1 MLGFQ
6 HAQSLFER
14 IGLIAVLLTGA
25 GALLYAWFL
34 ARRVLRAD
42 PGTKRMQEVGDAI
55 RQGAVAYLNKQMEVV
70 VPLAFV
76 LAVLLFGIARLPG
89 AITAEGGVVPPED
102 MMWKI
107 AIGRGAALLL
117 GAACSLA
124 IGQIG
129 LRMIGTRGNVRV
141 ANQARLGNFQ
151 GALRI
156 AYHSGTIAGMLADGL
171 GLLGGTIIF
180 VLYGEY
186 APQILLGFGF
196 GGTLLAMFM
205 RVGGG
210 IYTKA
215 ADVGADLVGKV
226 EAGVP
231 EDDPRNPAAIADLVG
246 DNVGDFSGMA
256 EDVFESYEVT
266 IVSAMILGLAVM
278 QAAPDLGFKYIL
290 FPLLVRAIGVFSSII
305 GTYAVSL
312 WPTKGDAFRA
322 MDLSYDLS
330 SIISTTSF
338 FFLAWFYAGD
348 LRLFAATAAGI
359 LLAVGF
365 NKYTAAFTQRGT
377 GAVNRVVRSTRTGPA
392 TVILA
397 GLALGYEST
406 VWAILIIAL
415 NIILAIAIYSVTIP
429 AAVVPIIIGAA
440 AVLALALGIFLWRRT
455 KKVENGI
462 FSALGVMVVGLI
474 ISSFRAAEVA
484 PVTFILYS
492 VALAG
497 IGMLSHTGNNL
508 AMDAFGPIADNAGG
522 IAEMSKEDFDE
533 KGKATLAELDSV
545 GNTTKAITKGIA
557 IASAVIAAVSLF
569 GSFIEITGLGA
580 VGLNIAEPV
589 VFIGLLI
596 GGALPFL
603 FSSVLLRAVERAAA
617 LIIEEVR
624 KQFRIPGVMEGKV
637 KPEYGKVVRICT
649 DAAQRELIVVAML
662 GIITPVVVGFL
673 IGERA
678 LGGFLAGIIA
688 VGQLL
693 AVFMANAGGAWDN
706 AKKEIESELVDSDAG
721 TGKGSPRHK
730 AGIIGDTVGDPLKD
744 TAGPALNPMIKVVNL
759 VSLLVAPLIM
769 SVHAAGGAARTV
781 AVIVAVILLIALIVA
796 IFISKREPPDIMHGA
811 TVVSKPAEP
820 ALSEKEG

>member
-1 MLGFQ
+1 VAGLAG
-6 HAQSLFER
+6 ATSFEQ
-14 IGLIAVLLTGA
+14 IGLLLVIST
-25 GALLYAWFL
+25 ALAALVYAWRL
-34 ARRVLRAD
+34 GREVLRED
-42 PGTKRMQEVGDAI
+42 PGTERMQEISNAI

-76 LAVLLFGIARLPG
+76 LAVLLFLTAHLAG
-89 AITAEGGVVPPED
+89 APWEISL
-102 MMWKI
+102 
-107 AIGRGAALLL
+107 GRGAALLL
-117 GAACSLA
+117 GASCSLA

-129 LRMIGTRGNVRV
+129 LRFIGTRANVRV
-141 ANQARLGNFQ
+141 ANQARLGSFQ
-151 GALRI
+151 GALRV
-156 AYHSGTIAGMLADGL
+156 AYRSGTIAGMLADGL
-171 GLLGGTIIF
+171 GLLGGTTIF
-180 VLYGEY
+180 LLYGKN
-186 APQILLGFGF
+186 APEVLLGFGF

-231 EDDPRNPAAIADLVG
+231 EDDPRNAAAIADLVG

-278 QAAPDLGFKYIL
+278 EVPGFQNMKWIV

-305 GTYAVSL
+305 GTYAVAL
-312 WPTKGDAFRA
+312 WPTKEDAFRA

-338 FFLAWFYAGD
+338 FLLAYFYVGD
-348 LRLFAATAAGI
+348 LRVFAATAAGI

-377 GAVNRVVRSTRTGPA
+377 SAVRRLVRSARTGPA
-392 TVILA
+392 TVILS
-397 GLALGYEST
+397 GLAVGYEST
-406 VWAILIIAL
+406 VWAILIVVLSIA
-415 NIILAIAIYSVTIP
+415 LAIAIYLVTWP
-429 AAVVPIIIGAA
+429 AEVVPWIIGGA
-440 AVLALALGIFLWRRT
+440 AVLAVAAGIYLWRKTRRI
-455 KKVENGI
+455 ENGI
-462 FSALGVMVVGLI
+462 FGAAGVMVIGLI
-474 ISSFRAAEVA
+474 VSSFRAAPA
-484 PVTFILYS
+484 GHAFTFILYS

-522 IAEMSKEDFDE
+522 IAEMAKEDFAHSE
-533 KGKATLAELDSV
+533 GQRTLALLDSV

-557 IASAVIAAVSLF
+557 IASAVIAAISLF
-569 GSFIEITGLGA
+569 GSFITDIGKEAAKRGVEALKVID
-580 VGLNIAEPV
+580 VSDPV

-596 GGALPFL
+596 GGALPFM

-624 KQFRIPGVMEGKV
+624 KQFRRPGVLEGRV
-637 KPEYGKVVRICT
+637 KPEYGRVVRICT

-662 GIITPVVVGFL
+662 GILTPVVVGFM
-673 IGERA
+673 IGEKA
-678 LGGFLAGIIA
+678 LGGFLAGIIV

-706 AKKEIESELVDSDAG
+706 AKKEIEAEPADPARGL
-721 TGKGSPRHK
+721 GKGSDRHK
-730 AGIIGDTVGDPLKD
+730 AGVIGDTVGDPLKD
-744 TAGPALNPMIKVVNL
+744 TAGPSLNPMIKVVNL
-759 VSLLVAPLIM
+759 VSLLIAPLIITVRA
-769 SVHAAGGAARTV
+769 SGGSTRLVSYIIAGACLV
-781 AVIVAVILLIALIVA
+781 ALLGGI
-796 IFISKREPPDIMHGA
+796 IFSKREPRPIEAEVGRPRPSEGVAGGSNPD
-811 TVVSKPAEP
+811 
-820 ALSEKEG
+820 

>member
-1 MLGFQ
+1 MLGLEG
-6 HAQSLFER
+6 ANSFEQ
-14 IGLIAVLLTGA
+14 IGMIVVLATAV
-25 GALLYAWFL
+25 GALVYAWLL
-34 ARRVLRAD
+34 ARQVLRED
-42 PGTKRMQEVGDAI
+42 PGTPRMQEISNAI

-76 LAVLLFGIARLPG
+76 LAILLFLSARLVG
-89 AITAEGGVVPPED
+89 GMSEGPVLETSEAMG
-102 MMWKI
+102 WSI

-117 GAACSLA
+117 GAACSLS

-129 LRMIGTRGNVRV
+129 LRIIGTRGNVRV
-141 ANQARLGNFQ
+141 ANQARLGSFQ
-151 GALRI
+151 GALRV
-156 AYHSGTIAGMLADGL
+156 AYRSGTVAGMLADGL
-171 GLLGGTIIF
+171 GLLGGTVIF
-180 VLYGEY
+180 LLYGQH
-186 APQILLGFGF
+186 APDVLLGFGF

-278 QAAPDLGFKYIL
+278 QIDPTHSLKWIV

-305 GTYAVSL
+305 GTYAVGF

-330 SIISTTSF
+330 SIISTVSF
-338 FFLAWFYAGD
+338 FLLAWFYVGD

-365 NKYTAAFTQRGT
+365 NKYTALFTQRGT
-377 GAVNRVVRSTRTGPA
+377 GAVNRVVRSTKTGPA
-392 TVILA
+392 TVILS

-406 VWAILIIAL
+406 AWAILIIVL
-415 NIILAIAIYSVTIP
+415 NVILAIAIYTVAVP
-429 AAVVPIIIGAA
+429 AGAVPIILIVAG
-440 AVLALALGIFLWRRT
+440 VLAVAVGTYLVVRTRRI
-455 KKVENGI
+455 ENGI
-462 FSALGVMVVGLI
+462 FAAAGVMVVGLI
-474 ISSFRAAEVA
+474 VSSFRPA
-484 PVTFILYS
+484 PAGHEVTFILYS

-522 IAEMSKEDFDE
+522 IAEMCKEDFDP
-533 KGKATLAELDSV
+533 KGQATLAELDSV

-557 IASAVIAAVSLF
+557 IASAVIAALSLF
-569 GSFIEITGLGA
+569 GAFIEKTNLGRE
-580 VGLNIAEPV
+580 GLNIAEPL

-617 LIIEEVR
+617 LIILEVR
-624 KQFRIPGVMEGKV
+624 KQFHIPGVLEGTV

-649 DAAQRELIVVAML
+649 NAAQRELIVVALL
-662 GIITPVVVGFL
+662 GILTPLVVGFL

-706 AKKEIESELVDSDAG
+706 AKKEVESEFVDQAAG
-721 TGKGSPRHK
+721 TGKGSARHK
-730 AGIIGDTVGDPLKD
+730 AGVIGDTVGDPLKD

-759 VSLLVAPLIM
+759 VSLLVAPLII
-769 SVHAAGGAARTV
+769 SVAQQGGTARLISYIIAGAC
-781 AVIVAVILLIALIVA
+781 LIVLVVG
-796 IFISKREPPDIMHGA
+796 ILFSKREPEVFD
-811 TVVSKPAEP
+811 
-820 ALSEKEG
+820 

>member
-1 MLGFQ
+1 VAGLAG
-6 HAQSLFER
+6 ATSFEQ
-14 IGLIAVLLTGA
+14 IGLLLVIST
-25 GALLYAWFL
+25 ALAALVYAWRL
-34 ARRVLRAD
+34 GREVLRED
-42 PGTKRMQEVGDAI
+42 PGTERMQEISNAI

-76 LAVLLFGIARLPG
+76 LAVLLFLTAHLAG
-89 AITAEGGVVPPED
+89 APWEISL
-102 MMWKI
+102 
-107 AIGRGAALLL
+107 GRGAALLL
-117 GAACSLA
+117 GASCSLA

-129 LRMIGTRGNVRV
+129 LRFIGTRGNVRV
-141 ANQARLGNFQ
+141 ANQARLGSFQ
-151 GALRI
+151 GALRV
-156 AYHSGTIAGMLADGL
+156 AYRSGTIAGMLADGL
-171 GLLGGTIIF
+171 GLLGGTTIF
-180 VLYGEY
+180 LLYGKN
-186 APQILLGFGF
+186 APEVLLGFGF

-231 EDDPRNPAAIADLVG
+231 EDDPRNAAAIADLVG

-278 QAAPDLGFKYIL
+278 EVPGFQNMKWIV

-305 GTYAVSL
+305 GTYAVAL
-312 WPTKGDAFRA
+312 WPTKEDAFRA

-338 FFLAWFYAGD
+338 FLLAYFYVGD
-348 LRLFAATAAGI
+348 LRVFAATAAGI

-377 GAVNRVVRSTRTGPA
+377 SAVRRLVRSAKTGPA
-392 TVILA
+392 TVILS
-397 GLALGYEST
+397 GLAVGYEST
-406 VWAILIIAL
+406 VWAILIVVLSIA
-415 NIILAIAIYSVTIP
+415 LAIAIYLVTWP
-429 AAVVPIIIGAA
+429 AEVVPWIIGGA
-440 AVLALALGIFLWRRT
+440 AVLAVAAGIYLWRKTRRI
-455 KKVENGI
+455 ENGI
-462 FSALGVMVVGLI
+462 FGAAGVMVIGLI
-474 ISSFRAAEVA
+474 VSSFRAAPA
-484 PVTFILYS
+484 GHAFTFILYS

-522 IAEMSKEDFDE
+522 IAEMAKEDFAHSE
-533 KGKATLAELDSV
+533 GQRTLALLDSV

-557 IASAVIAAVSLF
+557 IASAVIAAISLF
-569 GSFIEITGLGA
+569 GSFITDIGKEAAKRGVEALKVID
-580 VGLNIAEPV
+580 VSDPV

-596 GGALPFL
+596 GGALPFM

-624 KQFRIPGVMEGKV
+624 KQFRRPGVLEGRV
-637 KPEYGKVVRICT
+637 KPEYGRVVRICT

-662 GIITPVVVGFL
+662 GILTPVVVGFM
-673 IGERA
+673 IGEKA
-678 LGGFLAGIIA
+678 LGGFLAGIIV

-706 AKKEIESELVDSDAG
+706 AKKEIEAEPADPARGL
-721 TGKGSPRHK
+721 GKGSDRHK
-730 AGIIGDTVGDPLKD
+730 AGVIGDTVGDPLKD
-744 TAGPALNPMIKVVNL
+744 TAGPSLNPMIKVVNL
-759 VSLLVAPLIM
+759 VSLLIAPLIITVRA
-769 SVHAAGGAARTV
+769 SGGSTRLVSYIIAGACLV
-781 AVIVAVILLIALIVA
+781 ALLGGI
-796 IFISKREPPDIMHGA
+796 IFSKREPRPIEAEVGRPRPSEGVAGGSNPD
-811 TVVSKPAEP
+811 
-820 ALSEKEG
+820 

>member
-1 MLGFQ
+1 MGGLETLQ
-6 HAQSLFER
+6 NATLFEQ
-14 IGLIAVLLTGA
+14 IGLGAVLVTA
-25 GALLYAWFL
+25 IAALLYAWFL
-34 ARRVLRAD
+34 AREVLRED
-42 PGTKRMQEVGDAI
+42 PGTERMQEISNAI
-55 RQGAVAYLNKQMEVV
+55 RTGAIAYLNKQMEVV
-70 VPLAFV
+70 IPLSFV
-76 LAVLLFGIARLPG
+76 LAIVLFL
-89 AITAEGGVVPPED
+89 TAYFANAP
-102 MMWKI
+102 WSI
-107 AIGRGAALLL
+107 SIGRGAALLL

-141 ANQARLGNFQ
+141 ANQARMGSFQ
-151 GALRI
+151 GALRV
-156 AYHSGTIAGMLADGL
+156 AYRSGTIAGMLADGL

-180 VLYGEY
+180 ILYGEH
-186 APQILLGFGF
+186 APEVLLGFGF

-231 EDDPRNPAAIADLVG
+231 EDDPRNAAAIADLVG

-278 QAAPDLGFKYIL
+278 QIDPTQSLKWIV

-338 FFLAWFYAGD
+338 FFLAVYYAQD
-348 LRLFAATAAGI
+348 MRLFAATAAGI

-365 NKYTAAFTQRGT
+365 NKYTALFTERET
-377 GAVNRVVRSTRTGPA
+377 PSVNRLVRSAKTGEA
-392 TVILA
+392 TIILA
-397 GLALGYEST
+397 GIAIGYEST
-406 VWAILIIAL
+406 VWAVMIIVLVIL
-415 NIILAIAIYSVTIP
+415 LAVGIYSVTIP
-429 AAVVPIIIGAA
+429 AALVTIIIGAS
-440 AVLALALGIFLWRRT
+440 I
-455 KKVENGI
+455 
-462 FSALGVMVVGLI
+462 ALGVIIGIYLAVKSKKIEDGIFAGLGVIVIGLI
-474 ISSFRAAEVA
+474 VSSFEPA
-484 PVTFILYS
+484 PAGHEFIFIMYS

-508 AMDAFGPIADNAGG
+508 AMDAFGPLADNAGG
-522 IAEMSKEDFDE
+522 IAEMSKEDFKDPE
-533 KGKATLAELDSV
+533 SQRTLATLDSV

-557 IASAVIAAVSLF
+557 IASAVIAALSLF
-569 GSFIEITGLGA
+569 ASFIEVTGLEKE
-580 VGLNIAEPV
+580 GLNIADPM
-589 VFIGLLI
+589 VFIGVLI

-603 FSSVLLRAVERAAA
+603 FSSILLRAVERAAG

-624 KQFRIPGVMEGKV
+624 KQFKIPGVMEGTV
-637 KPEYGKVVRICT
+637 KPAYDLVVRICT
-649 DAAQRELIVVAML
+649 IAAQRELIVVAML
-662 GIITPVVVGFL
+662 GILVPIIVGFL
-673 IGERA
+673 IGVRA
-678 LGGFLAGIIA
+678 LGGFLAGII
-688 VGQLL
+688 VTGQLL

-706 AKKEIESELVDSDAG
+706 AKKQIEDEPSDPENNLGKFSE
-721 TGKGSPRHK
+721 RHK
-730 AGIIGDTVGDPLKD
+730 AAVIGDTVGDPLKD

-759 VSLLVAPLIM
+759 VSLLVAPLVI
-769 SVHAAGGAARTV
+769 SVAATGGSMRTIAIIIAV
-781 AVIVAVILLIALIVA
+781 ASLLALMVG
-796 IFISKREPPDIMHGA
+796 ISFSLREA
-811 TVVSKPAEP
+811 KYTVE
-820 ALSEKEG
+820 

>member
-1 MLGFQ
+1 MAGLAG
-6 HAQSLFER
+6 ATSFEQ
-14 IGLIAVLLTGA
+14 IGLLLVIST
-25 GALLYAWFL
+25 ALAALVYAWRL
-34 ARRVLRAD
+34 GREVLRED
-42 PGTKRMQEVGDAI
+42 PGTERMQEISNAI

-76 LAVLLFGIARLPG
+76 LAVLLFLTAHLAG
-89 AITAEGGVVPPED
+89 APWEISL
-102 MMWKI
+102 
-107 AIGRGAALLL
+107 GRGAALLL
-117 GAACSLA
+117 GASCSLA

-129 LRMIGTRGNVRV
+129 LRFIGTRANVRV
-141 ANQARLGNFQ
+141 ANQARLGSFQ
-151 GALRI
+151 GALRV
-156 AYHSGTIAGMLADGL
+156 AYRSGTIAGMLADGL
-171 GLLGGTIIF
+171 GLLGGTTIF
-180 VLYGEY
+180 LLYGKN
-186 APQILLGFGF
+186 APEVLLGFGF

-231 EDDPRNPAAIADLVG
+231 EDDPRNAAAIADLVG

-278 QAAPDLGFKYIL
+278 EVPGFQNMKWIV

-305 GTYAVSL
+305 GTYAVAL
-312 WPTKGDAFRA
+312 WPTKEDAFRA

-338 FFLAWFYAGD
+338 FLLAYFYVGD
-348 LRLFAATAAGI
+348 LRVFAATAAGI

-377 GAVNRVVRSTRTGPA
+377 SAVRRLVRSARTGPA
-392 TVILA
+392 TVILS
-397 GLALGYEST
+397 GLAVGYEST
-406 VWAILIIAL
+406 VWAILIVVLSIA
-415 NIILAIAIYSVTIP
+415 LAIAIYLVTWPAEVIP
-429 AAVVPIIIGAA
+429 WIIGGA
-440 AVLALALGIFLWRRT
+440 AVLAVAAGIYLWRKTRRI
-455 KKVENGI
+455 ENGI
-462 FSALGVMVVGLI
+462 FGAAGVMVIGLI
-474 ISSFRAAEVA
+474 VSSFRAAPA
-484 PVTFILYS
+484 GHAFTFILYS

-522 IAEMSKEDFDE
+522 IAEMAKEDFAHSE
-533 KGKATLAELDSV
+533 GQRTLALLDSV

-557 IASAVIAAVSLF
+557 IASAVIAAISLF
-569 GSFIEITGLGA
+569 GSFITDIGKEAAKRGVEALKVID
-580 VGLNIAEPV
+580 VSDPV

-596 GGALPFL
+596 GGALPFM

-624 KQFRIPGVMEGKV
+624 KQFRRPGVLEGRV
-637 KPEYGKVVRICT
+637 KPEYGRVVRICT

-662 GIITPVVVGFL
+662 GILTPVVVGFM
-673 IGERA
+673 IGEKA
-678 LGGFLAGIIA
+678 LGGFLAGIIV

-706 AKKEIESELVDSDAG
+706 AKKEIEAEPADPARGL
-721 TGKGSPRHK
+721 GKGSDRHK
-730 AGIIGDTVGDPLKD
+730 AGVIGDTVGDPLKD
-744 TAGPALNPMIKVVNL
+744 TAGPSLNPMIKVVNL
-759 VSLLVAPLIM
+759 VSLLIAPLIITVRA
-769 SVHAAGGAARTV
+769 SGGSTRLVSYIIAGACLV
-781 AVIVAVILLIALIVA
+781 ALLGGI
-796 IFISKREPPDIMHGA
+796 IFSKREPRPIEAEVGRPRPSEGVAGGSNPD
-811 TVVSKPAEP
+811 
-820 ALSEKEG
+820 

>member
-1 MLGFQ
+1 VAGLAG
-6 HAQSLFER
+6 ATSFEQ
-14 IGLIAVLLTGA
+14 IGLLLVIST
-25 GALLYAWFL
+25 ALAALVYAWRL
-34 ARRVLRAD
+34 GREVLRED
-42 PGTKRMQEVGDAI
+42 PGTERMQEISNAI

-76 LAVLLFGIARLPG
+76 LAVLLFLTAHLAG
-89 AITAEGGVVPPED
+89 APWEISL
-102 MMWKI
+102 
-107 AIGRGAALLL
+107 GRGAALLL
-117 GAACSLA
+117 GASCSLA

-129 LRMIGTRGNVRV
+129 LRFIGTRANVRV
-141 ANQARLGNFQ
+141 ANQARLGSFQ
-151 GALRI
+151 GALRV
-156 AYHSGTIAGMLADGL
+156 AYRSGTIAGMLADGL
-171 GLLGGTIIF
+171 GLLGGTTIF
-180 VLYGEY
+180 LLYGKN
-186 APQILLGFGF
+186 APEVLLGFGF

-231 EDDPRNPAAIADLVG
+231 EDDPRNAAAIADLVG

-278 QAAPDLGFKYIL
+278 EVPGFQNMKWIV

-305 GTYAVSL
+305 GTYAVAL
-312 WPTKGDAFRA
+312 WPTKEDAFRA

-338 FFLAWFYAGD
+338 FLLAYFYVGD
-348 LRLFAATAAGI
+348 LRVFAATAAGI

-377 GAVNRVVRSTRTGPA
+377 SAVRRLVRSARTGPA
-392 TVILA
+392 TVILS
-397 GLALGYEST
+397 GLAVGYEST
-406 VWAILIIAL
+406 VWAILIVVLSIA
-415 NIILAIAIYSVTIP
+415 LAIAIYLVTWPAEVIP
-429 AAVVPIIIGAA
+429 WIIGGA
-440 AVLALALGIFLWRRT
+440 AVLAVAAGIYLWRKTRRI
-455 KKVENGI
+455 ENGI
-462 FSALGVMVVGLI
+462 FGAAGVMVIGLI
-474 ISSFRAAEVA
+474 VSSFRAAPA
-484 PVTFILYS
+484 GHAFTFILYS

-522 IAEMSKEDFDE
+522 IAEMAKEDFAHSE
-533 KGKATLAELDSV
+533 GQRTLALLDSV

-557 IASAVIAAVSLF
+557 IASAVIAAISLF
-569 GSFIEITGLGA
+569 GSFITDIGKEAAKRGVEALKVID
-580 VGLNIAEPV
+580 VSDPV

-596 GGALPFL
+596 GGALPFM

-624 KQFRIPGVMEGKV
+624 KQFRRPGVLEGRV
-637 KPEYGKVVRICT
+637 KPEYGRVVRICT

-662 GIITPVVVGFL
+662 GILTPVVVGFM
-673 IGERA
+673 IGEKA
-678 LGGFLAGIIA
+678 LGGFLAGIIV

-706 AKKEIESELVDSDAG
+706 AKKEIEAEPADPARGL
-721 TGKGSPRHK
+721 GKGSDRHK
-730 AGIIGDTVGDPLKD
+730 AGVIGDTVGDPLKD
-744 TAGPALNPMIKVVNL
+744 TAGPSLNPMIKVVNL
-759 VSLLVAPLIM
+759 VSLLIAPLIITVRA
-769 SVHAAGGAARTV
+769 SGGSTRLVSYIIAGACLV
-781 AVIVAVILLIALIVA
+781 ALLGGI
-796 IFISKREPPDIMHGA
+796 IFSKREPRPIEAEVGRPRPSEGVAGGSNPD
-811 TVVSKPAEP
+811 
-820 ALSEKEG
+820 

>member
-1 MLGFQ
+1 MGGLETLQ
-6 HAQSLFER
+6 NATLFEQ
-14 IGLIAVLLTGA
+14 IGLAAVMVTAIA
-25 GALLYAWFL
+25 ALVYAWML
-34 ARRVLRAD
+34 AREVLRED
-42 PGTKRMQEVGDAI
+42 PGTERMQEISGAI
-55 RQGAVAYLNKQMEVV
+55 RTGAIAYLNEQMKVV
-70 VPLAFV
+70 IPLSFV
-76 LAVLLFGIARLPG
+76 LAIILFF
-89 AITAEGGVVPPED
+89 TAHFADAPLS
-102 MMWKI
+102 I
-107 AIGRGAALLL
+107 SIGRGAALLL

-129 LRMIGTRGNVRV
+129 LRVVGTRGNVRV
-141 ANQARLGNFQ
+141 ANQARMGSFQ
-151 GALRI
+151 GALRV
-156 AYHSGTIAGMLADGL
+156 AYRSGTIAGMLADGL
-171 GLLGGTIIF
+171 GLLGGTAIF
-180 VLYGEY
+180 LLYGRH
-186 APQILLGFGF
+186 APEVLLGFGF

-231 EDDPRNPAAIADLVG
+231 EDDPRNAAAIADLVG

-278 QAAPDLGFKYIL
+278 QIDPTQSLKWIV

-338 FFLAWFYAGD
+338 FFLAYYYAQD

-365 NKYTAAFTQRGT
+365 NKYTALFTERET
-377 GAVNRVVRSTRTGPA
+377 PSVNRLVRSARTGEA
-392 TVILA
+392 TIILA
-397 GLALGYEST
+397 GIAIGYEST
-406 VWAILIIAL
+406 VWAVMIIVFAILL
-415 NIILAIAIYSVTIP
+415 SVGIYSVAIP
-429 AAVVPIIIGAA
+429 AALVSIIIIGSIVLGVVVGI
-440 AVLALALGIFLWRRT
+440 VLAIRSKKIEDGIFA
-455 KKVENGI
+455 G
-462 FSALGVMVVGLI
+462 LGVIVMGLI
-474 ISSFRAAEVA
+474 VSSFEPA
-484 PVTFILYS
+484 PVGHEFIYVMYS

-508 AMDAFGPIADNAGG
+508 AMDAFGPLADNAGG
-522 IAEMSKEDFDE
+522 IAEMSKEDFEDPE
-533 KGKATLAELDSV
+533 SQRTLATLDSV

-569 GSFIEITGLGA
+569 ASFIEVTGLEA
-580 VGLNIAEPV
+580 EGLNIADPM

-624 KQFRIPGVMEGKV
+624 KQFKIPGVMEGTV
-637 KPEYGKVVRICT
+637 KPAYDVVVRICT
-649 DAAQRELIVVAML
+649 VAAQRELIVVAML
-662 GIITPVVVGFL
+662 GILVPIIVGFL
-673 IGERA
+673 IGVRA
-678 LGGFLAGIIA
+678 LGGFLAGIIVA
-688 VGQLL
+688 GQLL
-693 AVFMANAGGAWDN
+693 AVFMANSGGAWDN
-706 AKKEIESELVDSDAG
+706 AKKQIEDEPSDPENN
-721 TGKGSPRHK
+721 TGKFSERHK
-730 AGIIGDTVGDPLKD
+730 AGVIGDTVGDPLKD

-759 VSLLVAPLIM
+759 VSLLAAPLVI
-769 SVHAAGGAARTV
+769 SVAATGGTPRT
-781 AVIVAVILLIALIVA
+781 IALIIAVA
-796 IFISKREPPDIMHGA
+796 SLLALMVGIAISLRDSE
-811 TVVSKPAEP
+811 E
-820 ALSEKEG
+820 ALD

>member
-1 MLGFQ
+1 MEGLRG
-6 HAQSLFER
+6 ATLFER
-14 IGLIAVLLTGA
+14 AGLLAVLATA
-25 GALLYAWFL
+25 IGALVYAWML
-34 ARRVLRAD
+34 ARQVLKED
-42 PGTKRMQEVGDAI
+42 PGTHRMQEVSNAI

-70 VPLAFV
+70 VPISFILAIGLFLTAH
-76 LAVLLFGIARLPG
+76 LANAPLSIS
-89 AITAEGGVVPPED
+89 
-102 MMWKI
+102 
-107 AIGRGAALLL
+107 IGRGAALLL
-117 GAACSLA
+117 GASCSLA

-129 LRMIGTRGNVRV
+129 LRYIGTRGNVRV
-141 ANQARLGNFQ
+141 ANQARKGSFQ
-151 GALRI
+151 GALRV
-156 AYHSGTIAGMLADGL
+156 AYRSGTIAGMLADGL
-171 GLLGGTIIF
+171 GLLGGTLIF
-180 VLYGEY
+180 LLYGRH
-186 APQILLGFGF
+186 APEVLLGFGF

-231 EDDPRNPAAIADLVG
+231 EDDPRNAAVIADLVG

-278 QAAPDLGFKYIL
+278 QVDPTHSLKWIV

-330 SIISTTSF
+330 SIISTTA
-338 FFLAWFYAGD
+338 FFLLAWYYAGD

-365 NKYTAAFTQRGT
+365 NKYTAMFTQRGT
-377 GAVNRVVRSTRTGPA
+377 SAVKRLVRSAKTGPA
-392 TVILA
+392 TMILS

-406 VWAILIIAL
+406 VWAILIIVL
-415 NIILAIAIYSVTIP
+415 NIVLAIAIYMVTIP
-429 AAVVPIIIGAA
+429 ATLKPLIVSTAV
-440 AVLALALGIFLWRRT
+440 ALGLAAGIYLARKTRRI
-455 KKVENGI
+455 ENGV
-462 FSALGVMVVGLI
+462 FGTVGVVVLGLI
-474 ISSFRAAEVA
+474 LSSFQRAPTGYEI
-484 PVTFILYS
+484 TFIMYS
-492 VALAG
+492 VSLAG

-508 AMDAFGPIADNAGG
+508 AMDAFGPIADNAQG
-522 IAEMSKEDFDE
+522 IAELVKDDFDSLE
-533 KGKATLAELDSV
+533 GQQTLADLDSV

-569 GSFIEITGLGA
+569 GAFTETTGLREE
-580 VGLNIAEPV
+580 GLNVANPT

-624 KQFRIPGVMEGKV
+624 LQFRKPGVLEGTA
-637 KPEYGKVVRICT
+637 KPDYGRVVRICT

-662 GIITPVVVGFL
+662 GILVPVVVGFL

-678 LGGFLAGIIA
+678 LGGFLAGII
-688 VGQLL
+688 VSGQLL
-693 AVFMANAGGAWDN
+693 AVFMANSGGAWDN
-706 AKKEIESELVDSDAG
+706 AKKEIECEPSDPRRDMG
-721 TGKGSPRHK
+721 RGSDRHK
-730 AGIIGDTVGDPLKD
+730 AGVIGDTVGDPLKD

-759 VSLLVAPLIM
+759 VSLLIAPLILN
-769 SVHAAGGAARTV
+769 VAQQGGVAR
-781 AVIVAVILLIALIVA
+781 LIAYGASGLSLVA
-796 IFISKREPPDIMHGA
+796 LAVGILRSKREA
-811 TVVSKPAEP
+811 KP
-820 ALSEKEG
+820 LLD